1 MARSRPSTGQ
11 VAIVTGGGRGIG
23 RAIALAL
30 AGLGAA
36 VTVTACSGE
45 QLAETVALITA
56 VGGRAI
62 AVAADVTDPCAVK
75 RVVAETEQA
84 LGQVDLLVNNAGA
97 AGPIG
102 PLWEIAPEEW

>member
-36 VTVTACSGE
+36 VTVTARSGE

-102 PLWEIAPEEW
+102 